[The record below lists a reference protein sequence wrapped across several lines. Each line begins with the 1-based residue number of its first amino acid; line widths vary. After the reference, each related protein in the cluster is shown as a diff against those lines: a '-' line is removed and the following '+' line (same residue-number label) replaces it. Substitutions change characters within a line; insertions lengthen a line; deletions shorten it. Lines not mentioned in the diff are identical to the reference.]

1 MAHKGVGSST
11 TKFSQHFFPPP
22 SSGETTSATPAHTT
36 NPFEQLAGADSMSE
50 SDLNAKFVELI
61 NHHNLIPGLKMTFCG
76 NRPDPAMIDD
86 DGQKVDSAIYLA
98 GDAPADGAPHWAD
111 QLIPVEFKSAK
122 AKGGALQDPFMDE
135 LGRVQPATQSIL
147 RTKNRGQIIS
157 YAEFLFAVQ
166 HRLAV
171 FMLLVIGRRAR
182 FIRWD
187 RSGSIVTTAF
197 DYYVSWKCFVDLLRR
212 IARSSPTALGLD
224 PTARRLSP
232 NDPLYRMMDDYGEVC
247 EGDVDHRERFLAPHE
262 VPKQPFV
269 FAYVREAFQQS
280 LDSNWPR
287 YCVEVPDGDKR
298 RKFLICKP
306 RFRARGLAGRGTRGY
321 VALDCDT
328 KRFVWLKDAWRAH
341 YVLVDCEGDILQQ
354 LKEAKVPRVP
364 TLVCHGDIDDQ
375 ETLTPDWW
383 EEQNPTPNPY
393 PTPFPSHFHAPSPAE
408 VLAGPSSSASNKRK
422 APDDEHDTAS
432 VPPPEGVAS
441 SQPPFREDS
450 PLRRHKH
457 YRLVEEEVA
466 LPLNEFQSGKQL
478 IQVVRDCVLAH
489 HRATVDAKLVH
500 RDISSG
506 NMLIFP
512 KLIRGKDPNN
522 PQRKG
527 FLIKFTG
534 LLADW
539 EMAKPTDP
547 AQQGQRQPER
557 TGTWQYMSV
566 ALLSHLKANVEVCD
580 EVESFFYVILYHA
593 VRFLSSNFDEL
604 TVANYIDEFF
614 DQYGYANGQYICGEK
629 KFSAITNGKLAYT
642 HIKLVFAAAGMNKVL
657 EDLLSWIQAHYSVLE
672 YDRTLQESTSE
683 SITTRSSSPSPSES
697 GRAATT
703 PPLRPLT
710 PPSPSRSTA
719 FTVNEPALEDEDQIE
734 DQDELEDE
742 DEFDEHFG
750 ADMAGARPPVKRT
763 PAPSAEDRRLASL
776 VATHTAMYNLL
787 TEALKWDAAEWA
799 HGETVGDRVPSKWT
813 PERKTIFSA
822 ALVTGTASHKKQRL
836 EKPVQSDLPSRR
848 TPPAWS
854 PNIPTRRST
863 LSSTNDSS

>member
-1 MAHKGVGSST
+1 MAHKGVGAST

-22 SSGETTSATPAHTT
+22 SSGETTSAIPAHTT

-76 NRPDPAMIDD
+76 NRPDPAMIDND
-86 DGQKVDSAIYLA
+86 RQKVDSAIYLA

-122 AKGGALQDPFMDE
+122 GGALQDPFTDA

-197 DYYVSWKCFVDLLRR
+197 DYYVSWKFFVDLLGR
-212 IARSSPTALGLD
+212 IARSSPFALGLD

-232 NDPLYRMMDDYGEVC
+232 NDPLYMMMDEYGAVC

-341 YVLVDCEGDILQQ
+341 YVLVHCEGDILQQ

-364 TLVCHGDIDDQ
+364 TLLCHGDIDDQ
-375 ETLTPDWW
+375 ATLTPDWW

-422 APDDEHDTAS
+422 APDDEHDTSA

-466 LPLNEFQSGKQL
+466 LPLDEFQSGKQL

-489 HRATVDAKLVH
+489 YHATMKAKLVH

-506 NMLIFP
+506 NILIFP
-512 KLIRGKDPNN
+512 RILWVQDPDH
-522 PQRKG
+522 PEKKRLQLKW
-527 FLIKFTG
+527 TG

-539 EMAKPTDP
+539 EMAKSTDP
-547 AQQGQRQPER
+547 QQQGQRQPER
-557 TGTWQYMSV
+557 TGTWRYMSV

-580 EVESFFYVILYHA
+580 EVESFFYIVLYHA
-593 VRFLSSNFDEL
+593 VRYLESNL
-604 TVANYIDEFF
+604 NGNTVANYIDGFF
-614 DQYGYANGQYICGEK
+614 DQYGFDNDQYTCGDK
-629 KFSAITNGKLAYT
+629 KLSTIMTGKLANAKT
-642 HIKLVFAAAGMNKVL
+642 KLVFAATGMNKVL
-657 EDLLSWIQAHYSVLE
+657 EDILSWIQAHYIVME
-672 YDRTLQESTSE
+672 YERTLQDTPSVSTATPS
-683 SITTRSSSPSPSES
+683 SVPRSS
-697 GRAATT
+697 GRIRPPT
-703 PPLRPLT
+703 PPPRPRT
-710 PPSPSRSTA
+710 PPSPSPSPA
-719 FTVNEPALEDEDQIE
+719 FPAGDGFAFEDDIVNEAPFAHIHTAQ
-734 DQDELEDE
+734 
-742 DEFDEHFG
+742 
-750 ADMAGARPPVKRT
+750 PN
-763 PAPSAEDRRLASL
+763 PAPTAVQRALAGQ
-776 VATHTAMYNLL
+776 VVTHDAMLQYLDG
-787 TEALKWDAAEWA
+787 ALKWDAAEWE
-799 HGETVGDRVPSKWT
+799 HSESVGDRVPSAWRL
-813 PERKTIFSA
+813 ERKMSA
-822 ALVTGTASHKKQRL
+822 AALTVTSSKRQKLSDT
-836 EKPVQSDLPSRR
+836 VQSEPLFLQAALPAQPPKTPSRR
-848 TPPAWS
+848 
-854 PNIPTRRST
+854 ST
-863 LSSTNDSS
+863 MSSTISSDS